1 MQLYADPITVNCRKV
16 MAGLDFLGVR
26 YERVHVDFFKSQ
38 QKDPAYLALNPN
50 ATLPTLVDGDLVL
63 WESNAILQYAADKAN
78 NSRAYSLDLQKR
90 ADINRWLLWESSS
103 WFPSCYVYLVE
114 HCVKP
119 LFNAPADAAVLSS
132 QDPVFHKLAGILDQ
146 RLAKNKWLTGADPTI
161 ADIAVAAPMHLHGL
175 QNLPLGPH
183 KNLKRWMTEEV
194 ESLPCWH
201 KTYVG
206 PGFTLERPKAQA

>member
-16 MAGLDFLGVR
+16 MAGLDFLGVP

-38 QKDPAYLALNPN
+38 QKEPEYLALNPN

-132 QDPVFHKLAGILDQ
+132 QDPTFHKLAGILDQ
-146 RLAKNKWLTGADPTI
+146 RLAKSKWLCGDDPTI

-183 KNLKRWMTEEV
+183 KNLARWMTEEV
-194 ESLPCWH
+194 EQLPCWH